1 MKRQAMLASFAQ
13 PAQER
18 RIMAAWERFLQGGEV
33 APNAVRHL
41 IEESWGRCRS
51 ASVDPALTQASTL
64 LTEDELMAMRARY
77 RDLLEASVPIMAQA
91 HEILSESGTIMIL
104 TDPRGVILQ
113 TEGDSA
119 TVDAAR
125 RIRLQ
130 TGASWH
136 EPACGTNA
144 IGTALAVGGPVQVHA
159 AEHFCAGIKPW
170 TCAATVVRDPADGDV
185 VAVLDVSGLRGAF
198 SRHALA
204 LVVAAAG
211 RIEERLAGREL
222 AWRHRLLEMGL
233 GRLTRMAPSG
243 VLVFDRQGRFV
254 QTDARAADRLQAMG
268 FPLDLKPDLRIDAF
282 SLEDAPQA
290 NEAKLPEWL
299 RPEWIEPVIEGGIG
313 LGTFVVLSESPRRG
327 NGQRTPHTPATA
339 RASGGAL
346 GSLGHI
352 IGHSAPF
359 RQALERAV
367 MLAERDVP
375 VLLQGETG
383 VGKEV
388 FARAIHVGGPRQH
401 GPFVAL
407 NCGGLPR
414 DLLSSELFGYVEGAF
429 SGARRTGRIGR
440 IEAAHGGTLFLDEI
454 GEMPL
459 DLQPSLLRVLEDG
472 EVYPL
477 GENRPR
483 TVAFRLVVACNRD
496 LRAEV
501 AAGRFRMDLFYRVS
515 VTSLVIPALRE
526 RQEDIPALVEHF
538 SRDVARRHGMSV
550 PRFEPEV
557 LRAFETYAWPG
568 NVRELRNVVEGLVLM
583 AAGERVTVADLPA
596 EFAAAIV
603 VGTPT
608 HGAPG
613 PVTVTGLEAVER
625 DAIRAAI
632 LTYHGNLTE
641 VARALHIAKSTLYL
655 KIERYALDHVL
666 RSVRPSG
673 REDGAAVGPG
683 RGLVSSDTGPRPG

>member
-1 MKRQAMLASFAQ
+1 MKRQEVLARVSQ
-13 PAQER
+13 PTRER
-18 RIMAAWERFLQGGEV
+18 RIMAAWERFLQSGEV
-33 APNAVRHL
+33 APNTVRPL
-41 IEESWGRCRS
+41 IEDSWGRCRS
-51 ASVDPALTQASTL
+51 AGIDPALTQPSTL
-64 LTEDELMAMRARY
+64 LTEEELMALRSRY
-77 RDLLEASVPIMAQA
+77 QDLIEASVPIMAQA
-91 HEILSESGTIMIL
+91 RELLSESGTIMIL
-104 TDPRGVILQ
+104 TDPSGVILQ
-113 TEGDSA
+113 TEGDPA
-119 TVDAAR
+119 TVDAAH

-136 EPACGTNA
+136 ERACGTNA

-170 TCAATVVRDPADGDV
+170 TCAATVVRDPSDGGV
-185 VAVLDVSGLRGAF
+185 LAVLDVSGLRGAF
-198 SRHALA
+198 DRHALA
-204 LVVAAAG
+204 LAMTAAG
-211 RIEERLAGREL
+211 RIEERLAGQEL
-222 AWRHRLLEMGL
+222 AWRHRLLEAGL
-233 GRLTRMAPSG
+233 GRLARMAPRG
-243 VLVFDRQGRFV
+243 VFVFDRQGRLV
-254 QTDARAADRLQAMG
+254 QTDAHAAERLLDMG
-268 FPLDLKPDLRIDAF
+268 LTRDLKPDLRIDAF

-290 NEAKLPEWL
+290 REAKVPPWL

-313 LGTFVVLSESPRRG
+313 LGTLVVLPESPRRG
-327 NGQRTPHTPATA
+327 RDHRTPHAPATA
-339 RASGGAL
+339 RASAGEL
-346 GSLGHI
+346 GSSGHI

-359 RQALERAV
+359 RQALEKARV
-367 MLAERDVP
+367 LAERDVP

-388 FARAIHVGGPRQH
+388 FARAIHAGGPRQH

-414 DLLSSELFGYVEGAF
+414 DLLASELFGYVEGAF

-459 DLQPSLLRVLEDG
+459 ELQPSLLRVLEDG

-483 TVAFRLVVACNRD
+483 TVAFRLVAASNRD

-501 AAGRFRMDLFYRVS
+501 AAGRFRMDVFYRVS

-526 RQEDIPALVEHF
+526 RQDDIPALVEHF

-557 LRAFETYAWPG
+557 LRAFAHYAWPG
-568 NVRELRNVVEGLVLM
+568 NVRELRNVVESLVLM
-583 AAGERVTVADLPA
+583 TAGETVTVADLPS
-596 EFAAAIV
+596 EFVASTVAA
-603 VGTPT
+603 TPP

-613 PVTVTGLEAVER
+613 PIAVTGLDAVER

-632 LTYHGNLTE
+632 LTYHGNLTQ

-655 KIERYALDHVL
+655 KIEKYALDHVL
-666 RSVRPSG
+666 RTVRPSG
-673 REDGAAVGPG
+673 Q
-683 RGLVSSDTGPRPG
+683 

>member
-1 MKRQAMLASFAQ
+1 MTQQEMLASFSQ

-18 RIMAAWERFLQGGEV
+18 RIMAAWERFLQSGEV
-33 APNAVRHL
+33 APNTVRPL

-51 ASVDPALTQASTL
+51 TGIDPALTQASTL
-64 LTEDELMAMRARY
+64 LTEEELMAMRARY

-91 HEILSESGTIMIL
+91 REILSESGTIMIL

-113 TEGDSA
+113 TEGDPA

-204 LVVAAAG
+204 LAVAAAG
-211 RIEERLAGREL
+211 RIEERLVGREL
-222 AWRHRLLEMGL
+222 TWRHRLLEVGL
-233 GRLTRMAPSG
+233 GRLTRMAPNG

-268 FPLDLKPDLRIDAF
+268 FPRDLTPDLRIDAF

-290 NEAKLPEWL
+290 SEAKLPEWL

-313 LGTFVVLSESPRRG
+313 LGTLVVLPEAPRRG
-327 NGQRTPHTPATA
+327 SGQRTPHPPATA

-359 RQALERAV
+359 RQALEKAMV
-367 MLAERDVP
+367 LAERDVP

-388 FARAIHVGGPRQH
+388 FARAIHAGGPRKH

-414 DLLSSELFGYVEGAF
+414 DLVASELFGYVEGAF

-459 DLQPSLLRVLEDG
+459 ELQPSLLRVLEDG

-483 TVAFRLVVACNRD
+483 QVAFRLVAASNRD

-501 AAGRFRMDLFYRVS
+501 AAGSFRMDLFYRVS
-515 VTSLVIPALRE
+515 VTSLVIPPLRE
-526 RQEDIPALVEHF
+526 RQEDIPALVAHF
-538 SRDVARRHGMSV
+538 SRDVAQRHGMSV

-557 LRAFETYAWPG
+557 LSAFETYAWPG

-583 AAGERVTVADLPA
+583 SVGKAVTVADLPA
-596 EFAAAIV
+596 EVASSIAG
-603 VGTPT
+603 GTST
-608 HGAPG
+608 HGALAPIA
-613 PVTVTGLEAVER
+613 VTGLDTVER
-625 DAIRAAI
+625 DAITAAI
-632 LTYHGNLTE
+632 LTYHGNLTQ
-641 VARALHIAKSTLYL
+641 VARALHIAKSTLYF
-655 KIERYALDHVL
+655 KIQKYGLHHVL
-666 RSVRPSG
+666 RTVRPIG
-673 REDGAAVGPG
+673 Q
-683 RGLVSSDTGPRPG
+683 

>member
-1 MKRQAMLASFAQ
+1 MKRKEMLASFSQ

-18 RIMAAWERFLQGGEV
+18 QIMAAWERFLQRREF

-41 IEESWGRCRS
+41 IERSWWRCRS
-51 ASVDPALTQASTL
+51 AGIDPALMQTSAP
-64 LTEDELMAMRARY
+64 LTEEELMALRSRY

-91 HEILSESGTIMIL
+91 RELLAESGTIMIL
-104 TDPRGVILQ
+104 TDPSGVILQ
-113 TEGDSA
+113 TEGDPA

-125 RIRLQ
+125 HIRLQ
-130 TGASWH
+130 TGADWN
-136 EPACGTNA
+136 ERACGTNA

-159 AEHFCAGIKPW
+159 AEHFCAGMKPW
-170 TCAATVVRDPADGDV
+170 TCSATVVRDPSHGEV
-185 VAVLDVSGLRGAF
+185 LAVLDVSGLRGSF
-198 SRHALA
+198 DHHALA
-204 LVVAAAG
+204 LAVAAAG
-211 RIEERLAGREL
+211 RIEERLAGQEL
-222 AWRHRLLEMGL
+222 AWRHRLLEAGL
-233 GRLTRMAPSG
+233 GRLTRVVPGG
-243 VLVFDRQGRFV
+243 VLIFDRKGRLV
-254 QTDARAADRLQAMG
+254 KADAHAGDRLLDMG
-268 FPLDLKPDLRIDAF
+268 LTLDLKPDLCIDAF
-282 SLEDAPQA
+282 STEDSLQGG
-290 NEAKLPEWL
+290 EVKLPEWL
-299 RPEWIEPVIEGGIG
+299 RPEWIEPVIEGGIRR
-313 LGTFVVLSESPRRG
+313 GTLVVLPEPPRRG
-327 NGQRTPHTPATA
+327 SGQRTPHSSATT
-339 RASGGAL
+339 RASGGEL

-359 RQALERAV
+359 RQAIEKARQ
-367 MLAERDVP
+367 LAAADVP

-388 FARAIHVGGPRQH
+388 FARAIHAGGPRTH

-414 DLLSSELFGYVEGAF
+414 DLLASELFGYVEGAF

-459 DLQPSLLRVLEDG
+459 ELQPSLLRVLEDG

-483 TVAFRLVVACNRD
+483 TVAFRLVVASNRD

-501 AAGRFRMDLFYRVS
+501 TAGRFRMDVFYRVS
-515 VTSLVIPALRE
+515 VTSLSIPALRE

-538 SRDVARRHGMSV
+538 SRDVAQRHGLSV
-550 PRFEPEV
+550 PRFAPEV
-557 LRAFETYAWPG
+557 LRAFAIYAWPG

-583 AAGERVTVADLPA
+583 TAGETVTVADLPS
-596 EFAAAIV
+596 EFATSIAV
-603 VGTPT
+603 EKPT

-613 PVTVTGLEAVER
+613 PVSVTGLDAVER
-625 DAIRAAI
+625 NAIMAAI
-632 LTYHGNLTE
+632 LTYHGNLTQ

-655 KIERYALDHVL
+655 KIMKYGLDDVL
-666 RSVRPSG
+666 RTVRPSG
-673 REDGAAVGPG
+673 R
-683 RGLVSSDTGPRPG
+683 

>member
-1 MKRQAMLASFAQ
+1 MKRQAMLASFAH
-13 PAQER
+13 PAPEQ

-33 APNAVRHL
+33 APNAVRSL
-41 IEESWGRCRS
+41 IEDSWWRCRS
-51 ASVDPALTQASTL
+51 AGLDPALTQASTL
-64 LTEDELMAMRARY
+64 LTEDELMALRTCS

-91 HEILSESGTIMIL
+91 REILSESGTIMIL

-113 TEGDSA
+113 TEGDPA

-125 RIRLQ
+125 HIRLQ
-130 TGASWH
+130 TGANWH
-136 EPACGTNA
+136 EQACGTNA
-144 IGTALAVGGPVQVHA
+144 IGTALVVGGPVQVHA

-185 VAVLDVSGLRGAF
+185 LAVLDVSGLRGAF
-198 SRHALA
+198 DRHALA
-204 LVVAAAG
+204 LAMTAAG
-211 RIEERLAGREL
+211 RIEERLAGQGL
-222 AWRHRLLEMGL
+222 AWRHRLLEAGF
-233 GRLTRMAPSG
+233 GRLARMAPSG
-243 VLVFDRQGRFV
+243 VLVFDRQGRLV
-254 QTDARAADRLQAMG
+254 QTDARAGDRLQAMG
-268 FPLDLKPDLRIDAF
+268 FRLDLKPDLRIDAF

-313 LGTFVVLSESPRRG
+313 LGTLVVLSESPRRG
-327 NGQRTPHTPATA
+327 SGQRTPHAPATA

-359 RQALERAV
+359 RQAIEKARV
-367 MLAERDVP
+367 LADRDVP

-388 FARAIHVGGPRQH
+388 FARALHVGGPRQH

-414 DLLSSELFGYVEGAF
+414 DLLASELFGYVEGAF

-459 DLQPSLLRVLEDG
+459 ELQPSLLRVLEDG

-583 AAGERVTVADLPA
+583 SVGKAVTVADLPA
-596 EFAAAIV
+596 EFTSPIV

-608 HGAPG
+608 HVAPE
-613 PVTVTGLEAVER
+613 PITVTGLDVVER
-625 DAIRAAI
+625 DAIRAAL
-632 LTYHGNLTE
+632 LTYHGNLTQ
-641 VARALHIAKSTLYL
+641 VAHALHIAKSTLYL
-655 KIERYALDHVL
+655 KIQKYGLHHVL
-666 RSVRPSG
+666 RTVRPNG
-673 REDGAAVGPG
+673 R
-683 RGLVSSDTGPRPG
+683 

>member
-1 MKRQAMLASFAQ
+1 MKRQEMRARVAQ

-18 RIMAAWERFLQGGEV
+18 RIMAAWERFLQSGEV
-33 APNAVRHL
+33 APNAVRPL
-41 IEESWGRCRS
+41 IEDSWGRCRS
-51 ASVDPALTQASTL
+51 AGIDPALTQASTL
-64 LTEDELMAMRARY
+64 LTDEALMALRARS
-77 RDLLEASVPIMAQA
+77 RNLLEASVPIMAQA
-91 HEILSESGTIMIL
+91 REILSESGTIMIL
-104 TDPRGVILQ
+104 TDPNGVVLH
-113 TEGDSA
+113 TEGDPA

-125 RIRLQ
+125 HILLQ
-130 TGASWH
+130 TGANWH
-136 EPACGTNA
+136 ERACGTNA
-144 IGTALAVGGPVQVHA
+144 IGTALAVGGPAQVHG

-185 VAVLDVSGLRGAF
+185 VAVLDVSGLRGVF
-198 SRHALA
+198 DRHALA
-204 LVVAAAG
+204 LAMTAAG

-222 AWRHRLLEMGL
+222 AWRHRLLEVGL
-233 GRLTRMAPSG
+233 GRLTRMAPRG
-243 VLVFDRQGRFV
+243 VLVFDRQGRLV
-254 QTDARAADRLQAMG
+254 QTDACAGERLLDMG
-268 FPLDLKPDLRIDAF
+268 FPLDLKPDLRLDAF

-290 NEAKLPEWL
+290 SEVTLPAWL
-299 RPEWIEPVIEGGIG
+299 RPEWIEPVIEGGTG
-313 LGTFVVLSESPRRG
+313 LGTLVVLPEAPRRG
-327 NGQRTPHTPATA
+327 SGPRTLHAPAPA
-339 RASGGAL
+339 RVSGGARS
-346 GSLGHI
+346 SLGPI
-352 IGHSAPF
+352 IGHSPPF
-359 RQALERAV
+359 RQALEKARV
-367 MLAERDVP
+367 LAARNVP

-388 FARAIHVGGPRQH
+388 FARAIHAGGPRPH

-414 DLLSSELFGYVEGAF
+414 DLLASELFGYVEGAF

-459 DLQPSLLRVLEDG
+459 ELQPSLLRVLEDG

-483 TVAFRLVVACNRD
+483 TVDFRLIAASHRD

-501 AAGRFRMDLFYRVS
+501 AAGRFRMDVFYRVA
-515 VTSLVIPALRE
+515 VTSLAIPALRE
-526 RQEDIPALVEHF
+526 RQDDLPALVEQF

-557 LRAFETYAWPG
+557 LRAFATYAWPG

-583 AAGERVTVADLPA
+583 TTGETVTVTDLPA
-596 EFAAAIV
+596 EFASSIV

-608 HGAPG
+608 SGAPG
-613 PVTVTGLEAVER
+613 SLPVTGLDAVER

-632 LTYHGNLTE
+632 LTYHGNLTQ

-655 KIERYALDHVL
+655 KIEKYALDHVL
-666 RSVRPSG
+666 RTVRPNG
-673 REDGAAVGPG
+673 R
-683 RGLVSSDTGPRPG
+683 

>member
-1 MKRQAMLASFAQ
+1 MTQQEMLASFSQ
-13 PAQER
+13 PVQER
-18 RIMAAWERFLQGGEV
+18 RIMAAWERFLQSGEV
-33 APNAVRHL
+33 APNTVRPL

-51 ASVDPALTQASTL
+51 AGINPALTQASTL
-64 LTEDELMAMRARY
+64 LTDEELMAMRARY

-91 HEILSESGTIMIL
+91 REILSESGTIMIL

-113 TEGDSA
+113 TEGDPA

-125 RIRLQ
+125 HIRLQ
-130 TGASWH
+130 TGADWH
-136 EPACGTNA
+136 ERACGTNA

-170 TCAATVVRDPADGDV
+170 TCSATVVRDPSDGEV
-185 VAVLDVSGLRGAF
+185 LAVLDVSGLRGAF
-198 SRHALA
+198 DRHALA
-204 LVVAAAG
+204 LAMTAAG

-222 AWRHRLLEMGL
+222 AWRQRLLEAGL
-233 GRLTRMAPSG
+233 GRLTRMTLSG
-243 VLVFDRQGRFV
+243 VLVFDRQGRLV
-254 QTDARAADRLQAMG
+254 QTDARAGDRLLDMG

-282 SLEDAPQA
+282 SLEDSPQA
-290 NEAKLPEWL
+290 GEAKLPQWL
-299 RPEWIEPVIEGGIG
+299 RPEWVEPVIEAGIG
-313 LGTFVVLSESPRRG
+313 LGTLVVLPESPRRG
-327 NGQRTPHTPATA
+327 SGQRTPHSTATA
-339 RASGGAL
+339 RASGGEL

-359 RQALERAV
+359 RQALEKAMV
-367 MLAERDVP
+367 LAERDVP

-388 FARAIHVGGPRQH
+388 FARAIHAGGPRQH

-414 DLLSSELFGYVEGAF
+414 DLVASELFGYVEGAF

-483 TVAFRLVVACNRD
+483 KVAFRLVAASNRD
-496 LRAEV
+496 VRAEV

-550 PRFEPEV
+550 PQFQPDV
-557 LRAFETYAWPG
+557 LRAFANYAWPG

-583 AAGERVTVADLPA
+583 TADETITVADLPV
-596 EFAAAIV
+596 ELAALTVA
-603 VGTPT
+603 GAPT
-608 HGAPG
+608 HGAPAST
-613 PVTVTGLEAVER
+613 TVTSLDAVER
-625 DAIRAAI
+625 DAITAAI
-632 LTYHGNLTE
+632 LTYHGNLTQ
-641 VARALHIAKSTLYL
+641 VAHALHMAKSTLYL
-655 KIERYALDHVL
+655 KIQKYGLHHVL
-666 RSVRPSG
+666 RTVRPNG
-673 REDGAAVGPG
+673 R
-683 RGLVSSDTGPRPG
+683 